1 MTLTATSGTSA
12 APLGVR
18 PASARRRRTLGV
30 AVCVLGLLLAAVASL
45 AFGSRVVGWSDVVAG
60 VLHPDTSD
68 IAQAAVRSR
77 VARTVLGLL
86 VGAALGVGGAV
97 LQGLTRNPLA
107 DPALLGISSGASL
120 AVVLGIMLLGLSTLT
135 QYVWMAFGGAA
146 LASVVVYAIGSLG
159 REGATPLKL
168 ALAGAATT
176 AALGSGV
183 SMVLLSRTDVLDTF
197 RFWQVGS
204 LGRASF
210 AEIAQVLPFLV
221 VGAVLALGCARGMD
235 AIALGDDVAVGL
247 GQHVGAVRAAGGLAA
262 VLLCGTAVAV
272 AGPIGFVGLVVPHL
286 ARTFTGPSHRW
297 LLPTSA
303 ALGATLLLTADVVGR
318 VVARPA
324 EMEVGIVTA
333 LLGAPVFI
341 AIIRRH
347 KVAAL

>member
-1 MTLTATSGTSA
+1 MTLATAPDAPA
-12 APLGVR
+12 APTRAR
-18 PASARRRRTLGV
+18 PVRRRTLAV
-30 AVCVLGLLLAAVASL
+30 AACVLAVALAAVASL
-45 AFGSRVVGWSDVVAG
+45 AFGARVVGWSDVVAG
-60 VLHPDTSD
+60 VLAPDTSD
-68 IAQAAVRSR
+68 IAQAAVASR
-77 VARTVLGLL
+77 VPRTLLGLL

-135 QYVWMAFGGAA
+135 QYVWLAFAGAA
-146 LASVVVYAIGSLG
+146 LTAVLVYAIGSLG

-204 LGRASF
+204 LGRASY
-210 AEIAQVLPFLV
+210 AEIGQVLPFLL
-221 VGAVLALGCARGMD
+221 VGAVLAVGSARGMD

-247 GQHVGAVRAAGGLAA
+247 GQRVGVIRAVGGVAA
-262 VLLCGTAVAV
+262 VLLCGTAVAA
-272 AGPIGFVGLVVPHL
+272 AGPIGFVGLVIPHL
-286 ARTFTGPSHRW
+286 ARALTGPAHRR
-297 LLPTSA
+297 LLPVSA
-303 ALGATLLLTADVVGR
+303 ALGAALLLAADVVGR
-318 VVARPA
+318 VVARPQ
-324 EMEVGIVTA
+324 EVEVGIVTA
-333 LLGAPVFI
+333 LVGAPVFI

-347 KVAAL
+347 KVGEL

>member
-1 MTLTATSGTSA
+1 MTLTAAPGTPA
-12 APLGVR
+12 APSRVG
-18 PASARRRRTLGV
+18 PASLRRRR
-30 AVCVLGLLLAAVASL
+30 ALGLAACVVGVLLAVVASL
-45 AFGSRVVGWSDVVAG
+45 AFGARVVGWSDVVAG

-68 IAQAAVRSR
+68 IAQAAVQSR
-77 VARTVLGLL
+77 VPRTVLGLL
-86 VGAALGVGGAV
+86 VGAALGMGGAV

-135 QYVWMAFGGAA
+135 QYVWFAFAGAG
-146 LASVVVYAIGSLG
+146 LASLLVYGIGSLG

-210 AEIAQVLPFLV
+210 TEIGQVLPFLV
-221 VGAVLALGCARGMD
+221 AGAALAVGCARGMD

-247 GQHVGAVRAAGGLAA
+247 GQRVGVVRAVGGGAA
-262 VLLCGTAVAV
+262 VLLCGTAVAA
-272 AGPIGFVGLVVPHL
+272 AGPIGFVGLVMPHL

-297 LLPTSA
+297 LLPCSA
-303 ALGATLLLTADVVGR
+303 ALGAALLLAADVVGR
-318 VVARPA
+318 VVARPQ
-324 EMEVGIVTA
+324 ELEVGIVTA
-333 LLGAPVFI
+333 VLGAPVFI
-341 AIIRRH
+341 AIIRRR
-347 KVAAL
+347 KVSEL